1 MLAPRLQRRPAAV
14 ILDMDG
20 LLLDTEPLAVKA
32 WSEAAA
38 THGVEFEDA
47 LARRMTGRNFADCA
61 AIVRAH
67 YASDYPVDAVL
78 GAWHRAYDAVV
89 ERDGLRLKPGVPDL
103 LAWLDL
109 HRLPRVVATSTRR
122 ERARS
127 KLEATGLWTRMH
139 ALVGGD
145 EVQRGKPAPDIYLEA
160 AKRAGAQLERCLIL
174 EDSETGMNGALNA
187 GIAAIMVP
195 DMHPP
200 SASLIARRPLL
211 AESLFE
217 VVAMLGALPE

>member
-1 MLAPRLQRRPAAV
+1 MLAPRLERRPAAV

-38 THGVEFEDA
+38 TLGVAFEDE

-61 AIVRAH
+61 AMVRAH

-89 ERDGLRLKPGVPDL
+89 EREGLRLKPGVLEL
-103 LAWLDL
+103 LGWLEL
-109 HRLPRVVATSTRR
+109 HRLTRVVATSTRR
-122 ERARS
+122 ARARS
-127 KLEATGLWTRMH
+127 KLESTGLWPRLH

-145 EVQRGKPAPDIYLEA
+145 EVRRGKPAPDIYLEA
-160 AKRAGAQLERCLIL
+160 ASRAGAKPDLCLVL
-174 EDSETGMNGALNA
+174 EDSETGMSGALNA

-195 DMHPP
+195 DLHPP
-200 SASLIARRPLL
+200 SAALIACRPLV

-217 VVAMLGALPE
+217 VVAMLSALPE